1 MRKADKERVLV
12 EITSRVVAAKIAA
25 ARDGSGLPLENL
37 LNDTLYHERKR
48 IETEPRNAARKHDS
62 TFWNEIGRA
71 LGRASQDEVRDLL
84 KRVVERY
91 IIEIMGNFNESVY
104 RVATKTLPVG
114 LGGLLNALSPTRLIT
129 GFPSFPSLDDTL
141 IIKGDLDSVRALD
154 EKGTVI
160 MTPTHLSNLDSIIMG
175 WAIFRMG
182 LPPYLYGAGLNL
194 FSNPLISFFMN
205 NLGAYRVDRKKKNA
219 LYKDVLKEYATC
231 SIELGYD
238 NLFFPGGTRSRSG
251 LLEQRLKLGLL
262 GTGLTA
268 YVNNLQAKRPNP
280 KVFIVP
286 VTLSYHLVLE
296 AETLIDDYL
305 KEAGKARYII
315 TDDEFSRPR
324 RIATFMSNLV
334 NLDARIYI
342 TVCPPLDPFGNRVL
356 PDGTSVDARGRSID
370 IERYVHV
377 DGKPTHDPWRDQEYT
392 YELGDSV
399 RASFLAN
406 NVAMS
411 THLLAFAMFR
421 LMRDRNP
428 SLDLYRLLR
437 TGGDEESIV
446 LTDVYARV
454 DSLLS
459 RIGAMVEAGRIQLD
473 PRLAGKPVSEV
484 VSDALRH
491 FGTYHSHAVVERRG
505 DRLFAGDMNL
515 LYFYHNRMVGYGLE
529 AKEVAA

>member
-12 EITSRVVAAKIAA
+12 EVTSRAVASKIAA

-48 IETEPRNAARKHDS
+48 LETEPRNAARKHDLA
-62 TFWNEIGRA
+62 FWNEIGRA
-71 LGRASQDEVRDLL
+71 LGRASQEEVRDLL

-91 IIEIMGNFNESVY
+91 VIEIMGNFSDSVY
-104 RVATKTLPVG
+104 RVATKALPIG
-114 LGGLLNALSPTRLIT
+114 LGGLLNALSPARLVT

-141 IIKGDLDSVRALD
+141 IIQGDVDTLRSLD
-154 EKGTVI
+154 EKGTIV
-160 MTPTHLSNLDSIIMG
+160 MAPTHLSNLDSIIMG
-175 WAIFRMG
+175 WAIYRMG

-205 NLGAYRVDRKKKNA
+205 NLGAYRVDRKKKSA

-251 LLEQRLKLGLL
+251 LVEQKLKLGLL
-262 GTGLTA
+262 GTGLGA
-268 YVNNLQAKRPNP
+268 YINNLRTGRPSP
-280 KVFIVP
+280 KVFVVP

-324 RIATFMSNLV
+324 RIATFLSNLV

-356 PDGTSVDARGRSID
+356 ADGTSVDARGRAID

-377 DGKPTHDPWRDQEYT
+377 GGRPDHDPWRDQEYT
-392 YELGDSV
+392 LELGDSV

-428 SLDLYRLLR
+428 GLDLYRLLR
-437 TGGDEESIV
+437 TGGDEDSMV

-454 DSLLS
+454 DALLG
-459 RIGAMVEAGRIQLD
+459 RVGNLVRDRRIQVD
-473 PRLAGKPVSEV
+473 PRLDGKPVSEV

-515 LYFYHNRMVGYGLE
+515 LYYYHNRLVGYGLE
-529 AKEVAA
+529 AKEAA